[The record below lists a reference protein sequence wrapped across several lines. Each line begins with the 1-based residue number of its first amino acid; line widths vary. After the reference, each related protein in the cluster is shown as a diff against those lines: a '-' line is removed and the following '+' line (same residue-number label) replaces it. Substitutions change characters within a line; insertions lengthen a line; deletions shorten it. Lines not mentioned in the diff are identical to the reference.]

1 MFRAA
6 HVPRPQWGMG
16 MSFDGLEA
24 PLKARLRLFVIGVLV
39 ISLLC
44 TLFARLWYMQVMSNE
59 DYTQAATQN
68 HTRQVLVPAPRGT
81 ILDSKGRTLVGNRV
95 SLVITV
101 DRSVLAKLPDSQQN
115 DVLTRLAKVLGQK
128 PKDLKARI
136 MLCGEP
142 GASKPPACWNGTP
155 YQPIP
160 VAKDVSEQ
168 VAIEVMERREDFP
181 SVAAE
186 PQTLRAY
193 PAPYTVNAA
202 QILGYLSPITT
213 EELADMDKAGQNSV
227 PHRSDLVGRAGI
239 ERTYDTILR
248 GTPGEKDV
256 IVDAVGYTTGIE
268 KQTAPV
274 PGATLVTT
282 IDARIQASVE
292 TQLRDAIMNAR
303 KQYDKITRRKYVAD
317 SGAAVVMD
325 TKTGRIVA
333 MASYPTYDPGVWV
346 GGITQRELDALY
358 SPKSGTPLVSRALQ
372 GQLAPGSTFKPITT
386 AAALGAGFSPKTRL
400 DCSPSFEVGNRRFK
414 NYESASYGM
423 IDFARALSLSCDTFF
438 YRIAYALWLKEGGN
452 SGDVDAHDPLVE
464 MAQKFGLGK
473 PTGIDLPGEVSG
485 RIADRKW
492 KKEYYDSQK
501 DYYCKLAA
509 NPPSGTSAFLKQ
521 FSREFC
527 VDGYRYRAGD
537 AVNFAIGQG
546 DTTVTPLQ
554 LATVYSALSNGGTL
568 YSPRVVQ
575 AWIGA
580 NGKPHEIRPKV
591 NAKLPVSKATLSY
604 IDRALK
610 ETVKTG
616 TAAWKFQGFP
626 VDKVQIRAKT
636 GTAEVYGKQT
646 TSWLA
651 SYTDRYAVVMM
662 ISQAGTGSG
671 AGGDAVRKIYETL
684 YNIKPTPP
692 AETKQPAQ

>member
-1 MFRAA
+1 
-6 HVPRPQWGMG
+6 
-16 MSFDGLEA
+16 
-24 PLKARLRLFVIGVLV
+24 
-39 ISLLC
+39 
-44 TLFARLWYMQVMSNE
+44 
-59 DYTQAATQN
+59 
-68 HTRQVLVPAPRGT
+68 
-81 ILDSKGRTLVGNRV
+81 
-95 SLVITV
+95 
-101 DRSVLAKLPDSQQN
+101 
-115 DVLTRLAKVLGQK
+115 
-128 PKDLKARI
+128 
-136 MLCGEP
+136 
-142 GASKPPACWNGTP
+142 
-155 YQPIP
+155 

-168 VAIEVMERREDFP
+168 IAIEVMERREDFP
-181 SVAAE
+181 GVAAE
-186 PQTLRAY
+186 SQTLRAY
-193 PAPYTVNAA
+193 PSPYKVNAA
-202 QILGYLSPITT
+202 HILGYLSPITT
-213 EELADMDKAGQNSV
+213 EELDDLEKSGQDSV
-227 PHRSDLVGRAGI
+227 PHRSDLVGRAGV
-239 ERTYDTILR
+239 ERTYDKLLR
-248 GTPGEKDV
+248 GAPGVKEV
-256 IVDAVGYTTGIE
+256 IVDAVGYTTGVQ

-292 TQLRDAIMNAR
+292 AQLRNAILTAR
-303 KQYDKITRRKYVAD
+303 KQYDKITKRKYVAD

-358 SPKSGTPLVSRALQ
+358 STKSGTPLVSRALQ

-386 AAALGAGFSPKTRL
+386 AAAMSAGYSTKTRL
-400 DCSPSFEVGNRRFK
+400 DCSSFFEVGNRRFK
-414 NYESASYGM
+414 NYESVSYGM
-423 IDFARALSLSCDTFF
+423 IGFDQALSLSCDTFF

-452 SGDVDAHDPLVE
+452 SSDVDTRDPLVE

-473 PTGIDLPGEVSG
+473 PTGVDLPGEVSG

-501 DYYCKLAA
+501 DYYCKLAD
-509 NPPSGTSAFLKQ
+509 NPPAGTSAFLKQ

-527 VDGYRYRAGD
+527 ADGYRYRAGD

-554 LATVYSALSNGGTL
+554 LAMVYSALSNGGTL
-568 YSPRVVQ
+568 YEPRVVQ
-575 AWIGA
+575 SWIGA
-580 NGKPHEIRPKV
+580 NGKPHEIKPKPK
-591 NAKLPVSKATLSY
+591 AKLPVSSANLRY

-616 TAAWKFQGFP
+616 TAAWKFNGFP
-626 VDKVQIRAKT
+626 VDQVQIRAKT

-671 AGGDAVRKIYETL
+671 AGGEAVRKIYETL

-692 AETKQPAQ
+692 AEQQKKPTP

>member
-1 MFRAA
+1 
-6 HVPRPQWGMG
+6 
-16 MSFDGLEA
+16 MSWDGFEA

-39 ISLLC
+39 FSLLC
-44 TLFARLWYMQVMSNE
+44 TLFGRLWYMQVMSSA
-59 DYTQAATQN
+59 DYSQAATQQ
-68 HTRQVLVPAPRGT
+68 HIRQVLVPAPRGT
-81 ILDSKGRTLVGNRV
+81 IVDAQGRTLVGNRV
-95 SLVITV
+95 SVMITV
-101 DRSVLAKLPDSQQN
+101 DRSVLAKLPESQQN
-115 DVLTRLAKVLGQK
+115 VVLARLAKVLGQK
-128 PKDLKARI
+128 PKDLKART

-181 SVAAE
+181 GIAADS
-186 PQTLRAY
+186 QTLRAY
-193 PAPYTVNAA
+193 PSPYKVNAA
-202 QILGYLSPITT
+202 HILGYLSPITT
-213 EELADMDKAGQNSV
+213 EELEDMDKAGQDSV
-227 PHRSDLVGRAGI
+227 PHRSDLVGRAGV
-239 ERTYDTILR
+239 ERSYDKLLR

-256 IVDAVGYTTGIE
+256 IVDAVGYTTGIK

-292 TQLRDAIMNAR
+292 AQLKNAIMTAR
-303 KQYDKITRRKYVAD
+303 KQTDPVTHRKYVAD

-325 TKTGRIVA
+325 TKTGRVVS
-333 MASYPTYDPGVWV
+333 MVSYPTYDPGVWV
-346 GGITQRELDALY
+346 GGISQRELDALY
-358 SPKSGTPLVSRALQ
+358 STKSGMPLLSRALQ
-372 GQLAPGSTFKPITT
+372 AQLAPGSTFKPITT
-386 AAALGAGFSPKTRL
+386 SAALGAGYSPKTRL
-400 DCSPSFEVGNRRFK
+400 DCSSYFEVGNRRFK

-423 IDFARALSLSCDTFF
+423 IGFNQALALSCDTFF

-452 SGDVDAHDPLVE
+452 SSDTTTRDPLVE
-464 MAQKFGLGK
+464 MAQKFGLGT
-473 PTGIDLPGEVSG
+473 PTGVDLPGEVSG

-492 KKEYYDSQK
+492 KKTYYDAQK
-501 DYYCKLAA
+501 DYYCKIAD
-509 NPPSGTSAFLKQ
+509 NPPAGTSAFLKQ

-527 VDGYRYRAGD
+527 VDGYKYRAGD

-554 LATVYSALSNGGTL
+554 LATVYAALSNGGTL
-568 YSPRVVQ
+568 YEPRVVQ
-575 AWIGA
+575 SWVGA
-580 NGKPHEIRPKV
+580 NGKPHEIKPAVK
-591 NAKLPVSKATLSY
+591 AKLPVARNTLKY
-604 IDRALK
+604 IDTALK
-610 ETVKTG
+610 QTTVSG

-626 VDKVQIRAKT
+626 LDKIPVRAKT

-684 YNIKPTPP
+684 YNIKPAPP
-692 AETKQPAQ
+692 AGKQKPVQ